1 MRPTLGF
8 VPSCP
13 LRSLT
18 GIPCPLC
25 GMTRGVEALV
35 HGDVVGSLR
44 MNPGA
49 LLLVL
54 TAVAFVGFVLVPRRA
69 RLFTVPAWSVP
80 AWSVRGGSVV
90 ATFAGLWGWQLFK
103 FSTGRPL

>member
-1 MRPTLGF
+1 M
-8 VPSCP
+8 PSCP

-44 MNPGA
+44 LNPGA
-49 LLLVL
+49 LLLVVA
-54 TAVAFVGFVLVPRRA
+54 AVVALGYMLVQRRA
-69 RLFTVPAWSVP
+69 RSVTGS
-80 AWSVRGGSVV
+80 WSVRGGTVV